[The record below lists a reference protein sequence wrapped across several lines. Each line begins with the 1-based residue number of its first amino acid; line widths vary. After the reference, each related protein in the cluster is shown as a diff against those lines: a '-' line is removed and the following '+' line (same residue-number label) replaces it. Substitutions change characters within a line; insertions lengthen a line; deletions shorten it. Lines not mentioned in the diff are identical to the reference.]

1 MNVYVIGMAI
11 SFVIY
16 LIIGYC
22 VSKKVKDANDFYV
35 AGRNAP
41 VLLIV
46 GSMIASYVSTGMF
59 MGDAGEY
66 YCGCG
71 IHPGRSIL
79 WKVS

>member
-35 AGRNAP
+35 ACS
-41 VLLIV
+41 I
-46 GSMIASYVSTGMF
+46 
-59 MGDAGEY
+59 
-66 YCGCG
+66 
-71 IHPGRSIL
+71 RSL
-79 WKVS
+79 PKVY